1 MTFAD
6 IQTRVESNV
15 IDLPSAVVANVPTY
29 INRVI
34 RSAER
39 KYNFK
44 YMEQSATF
52 VTTTLLT
59 SLTNQDGVSGS
70 TIKNFKEFLGRGP
83 YLLQQNA
90 NAKQLYVVNED
101 REALQT
107 FTLNTSY
114 PDAPQFIELSS
125 LDLNQTATFLVYPY
139 PDTNSDWNDGNYRII
154 IPYNAYSAPLVS
166 GGDTNWLVVN
176 ADDYIEEAAS
186 ALAFQANHDYQNMQ
200 IWQKMA
206 TDHWNEIKLAD
217 KRRRLSGTDTL
228 VPQFD
233 GANQGMTPDSS
244 GIGKFGTF

>member
-1 MTFAD
+1 MAFSD
-6 IQTRVESNV
+6 IQTRVQSNV

-29 INRVI
+29 INRAI

-39 KYNFK
+39 RYNFK

-52 VTTTLLT
+52 LTTTLVT

-107 FTLNTSY
+107 FTLNTTY
-114 PDAPQFIELSS
+114 PDRPQFIELTS
-125 LDLNQTATFLVYPY
+125 LDNNQTATFLVYPY
-139 PDTNSDWNDGNYRII
+139 PDTNSDWADGNYRII
-154 IPYNAYSAPLVS
+154 IPYVAYSATLV
-166 GGDTNWLVVN
+166 GAADTNWLVVN
-176 ADDYIEEAAS
+176 GDDYIEEAAS

-200 IWQKMA
+200 VWASMADKHWQ
-206 TDHWNEIKLAD
+206 EIKKAD
-217 KRRRLSGTDTL
+217 KLRRLSGTDTL

-244 GIGKFGTF
+244 GIGKFGSF